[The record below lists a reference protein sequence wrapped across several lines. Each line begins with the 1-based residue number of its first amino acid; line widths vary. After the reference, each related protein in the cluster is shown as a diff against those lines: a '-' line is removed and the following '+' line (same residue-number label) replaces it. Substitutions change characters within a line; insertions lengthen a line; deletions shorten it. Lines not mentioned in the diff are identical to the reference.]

1 MPWFVSYEVRPMG
14 AIGVFGVLGLSFAA
28 ATESEALNEVREALN
43 KAGFETR
50 FPVRVYQYQENDE

>member
-1 MPWFVSYEVRPMG
+1 MPWFVSYEARPMG
-14 AIGVFGVLGLSFAA
+14 AIGVFSVRGLSSAA
-28 ATESEALNEVREALN
+28 ATESEALEEVREALH